1 MEKQISS
8 TIRACYANIRNIG
21 RAKRYLTPD
30 TLNRIV
36 HSLVINRLEY
46 MCCLL
51 TGIPKKKI
59 KRLQSV
65 LNSAARLVTGAPRR
79 QPSTEILEGL
89 QWIDMESRIKLKV
102 LSWVYEAVNNRG
114 PEYIKQFLEIR
125 LVPENLRSARYT
137 RLQPPDTNLVTYGDR
152 SFPFFA
158 ATEWNNLPLI
168 VRLAPSLLSFKK
180 RLKKYFLD
188 GEQTQ

>member
-1 MEKQISS
+1 
-8 TIRACYANIRNIG
+8 
-21 RAKRYLTPD
+21 
-30 TLNRIV
+30 
-36 HSLVINRLEY
+36 
-46 MCCLL
+46 MCCLP
-51 TGIPKKKI
+51 TGLPNIKI
-59 KRLQSV
+59 KHLQSV
-65 LNSAARLVTGAPRR
+65 FNSAARPGARLVTGAPRR

-158 ATEWNNLPLI
+158 ATEWNKLPLI

-188 GEQTQ
+188 GEQTQWHTTPICICTFYYL